1 VRSLGR
7 GNYTSK
13 EQAMQTQRTPQ
24 IKYKQEETKLGEEYA
39 PATKLIWSS
48 SLRVAVWMP
57 HCTSPSLPLHN
68 GITLTM
74 HTPGKKL
81 QGYPVEIP

>member
-39 PATKLIWSS
+39 PATKLI
-48 SLRVAVWMP
+48 
-57 HCTSPSLPLHN
+57 
-68 GITLTM
+68 
-74 HTPGKKL
+74 
-81 QGYPVEIP
+81 